1 MHQNP
6 YVVVKEQSKI
16 GFNLITILYKEVL
29 RVKKGKCPKCK
40 SSEVNTGAN
49 IKLKSGSYGYNTI
62 PLGGLFGRQ
71 LVLDNYV
78 CIKP

>member
-1 MHQNP
+1 M
-6 YVVVKEQSKI
+6 
-16 GFNLITILYKEVL
+16 
-29 RVKKGKCPKCK
+29 KKGKCPKCK